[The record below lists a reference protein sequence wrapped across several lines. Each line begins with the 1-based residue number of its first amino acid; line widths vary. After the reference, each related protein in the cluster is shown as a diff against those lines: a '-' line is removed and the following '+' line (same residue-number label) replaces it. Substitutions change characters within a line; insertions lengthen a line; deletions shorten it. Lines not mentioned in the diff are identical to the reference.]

1 MGALAELGALLS
13 DTLADWPGAGAGD
26 LRFWEARAAWLLLLT
41 LVAVAITMLL
51 VRSTVWRRPARARVV
66 LPALLAG
73 TERSW
78 LSAVRHL
85 PVVLVVA
92 GLPWLALAVADPYT
106 SLRQEEVT
114 FPGRR
119 IGLMIDASSSM
130 VRQFSAPTLNLTG
143 PGSQASFFTTVGAA
157 YRFVELRRESEY
169 RDLMAL
175 IEFGNEA
182 YVVTPFTTDYD
193 NILLSLTLIGDFGEF
208 VRFPD
213 QGTVLTSAVEQGIR
227 LFDAFDFLDATGN
240 LLVLFSDGED
250 SGVLQGDTTVLD
262 VVAAAEA
269 AEVPIYFVRTRYQ
282 REFGGLISDER
293 WRDAVERTGG
303 RFYAASDEEALLA
316 AISDID
322 RASVGEIE
330 VNQYVT
336 QRPAFGPYA
345 AATAGLWSL
354 AALLALVV
362 PQFRRFP

>member
-1 MGALAELGALLS
+1 MGALAEIGVLLRT
-13 DTLADWPGAGAGD
+13 TLADWPAAASGE
-26 LRFWEARAAWLLLLT
+26 LRYWSPGAAWLVLLVLAG
-41 LVAVAITMLL
+41 VAATMLL
-51 VRSTVWRRPARARVV
+51 LRATVWRRPTRARVV

-73 TERSW
+73 VERSW
-78 LSAVRHL
+78 LSGVRHAPL
-85 PVVLVVA
+85 LLVVA

-106 SLRQEEVT
+106 SLRQEDVT

-130 VRQFSAPTLNLTG
+130 VRQFDAPTLNLTG

-157 YRFVELRRESEY
+157 NRFVELRRESEY

-182 YVVTPFTTDYD
+182 YVVTPFTSDHD
-193 NILLSLTLIGDFGEF
+193 NILLSLALIGDFGEF

-227 LFDAFDFLDATGN
+227 LFESFEFLDATGN
-240 LLVLFSDGED
+240 ILVLFSDGED
-250 SGVLQGDTTVLD
+250 SGVIQGETSVLD

-282 REFGGLISDER
+282 REFGGLVSDER

-316 AISDID
+316 AIADID
-322 RASVGEIE
+322 LASVGEIE
-330 VNQYVT
+330 VNHYVT

>member
-1 MGALAELGALLS
+1 MGALAELGALIGE
-13 DTLADWPGAGAGD
+13 TVADWPGAGGGT
-26 LRFWEARAAWLLLLT
+26 LRFWQPGAAWLLLLT
-41 LVAVAITMLL
+41 LVAVATIMLL
-51 VRSTVWRRPARARVV
+51 VRSTVWRRSARTRVV
-66 LPALLAG
+66 LPALVAG
-73 TERSW
+73 AERSW
-78 LSAVRHL
+78 LSGVRHAPL
-85 PVVLVVA
+85 VLVIA
-92 GLPWLALAVADPYT
+92 GLPGLLLAVADPYT

-130 VRQFSAPTLNLTG
+130 VRQFNAPSLNITG

-157 YRFVELRRESEY
+157 QRFVELRRESEY

-182 YVVTPFTTDYD
+182 YVVTPFTSDYD
-193 NILLSLTLIGDFGEF
+193 NILLSLALIGDFGEF

-250 SGVLQGDTTVLD
+250 SAIIQGETTVLD

-282 REFGGLISDER
+282 QQFGGLVSDER

-316 AISDID
+316 AIADVD

-345 AATAGLWSL
+345 GATAGLWSL

-362 PQFRRFP
+362 PHFRRFP

>member
-1 MGALAELGALLS
+1 MGTLSQLGDLVRGALAEGRGASPAGFWHADAAWLALLV
-13 DTLADWPGAGAGD
+13 LLAGAGTM
-26 LRFWEARAAWLLLLT
+26 LVIRSTIWPRAARSR
-41 LVAVAITMLL
+41 VA
-51 VRSTVWRRPARARVV
+51 

-73 TERSW
+73 VDRRSF
-78 LSAVRHL
+78 SFVRHAPL
-85 PVVLVVA
+85 VLLLA
-92 GLPWLALAVADPYT
+92 GLPWLVLAVADPYT
-106 SLRQEEVT
+106 ALRQEEVT

-119 IGLMIDASSSM
+119 ICLMIDASSSM
-130 VRQFSAPTLNLTG
+130 VRQFDAPSLNVTG

-157 YRFVELRRESEY
+157 QRFVALRRESQY

-175 IEFGNEA
+175 VEFGDQA
-182 YVVTPFTTDYD
+182 YVVTPFTNDYD
-193 NILLSLTLIGDFGEF
+193 NILLSLALIGDFGEF

-213 QGTVLTSAVEQGIR
+213 QGTVLTSAVEQGVA
-227 LFDAFDFLDATGN
+227 LFDAFDFLDAAGN

-250 SGVLQGDTTVLD
+250 SGVIQGDTSVLD
-262 VVAAAEA
+262 VVEAAEA

-282 REFGGLISDER
+282 REFGGIVSDEL

-303 RFYAASDEEALLA
+303 RFYAASDET
-316 AISDID
+316 AILDAIADID

-336 QRPAFGPYA
+336 QQPAFGPYA
-345 AATAGLWSL
+345 ASAAGLWSL